1 MNLPTLK
8 CKLPKARMLFV
19 WLTAVSPAPR
29 AMPKISLTPGT
40 CVLDEYITKQV
51 VIPSQDVRM
60 CAVLGARG
68 KGV

>member
-1 MNLPTLK
+1 
-8 CKLPKARMLFV
+8 MLFV

-29 AMPKISLTPGT
+29 AMPKISLTPGK